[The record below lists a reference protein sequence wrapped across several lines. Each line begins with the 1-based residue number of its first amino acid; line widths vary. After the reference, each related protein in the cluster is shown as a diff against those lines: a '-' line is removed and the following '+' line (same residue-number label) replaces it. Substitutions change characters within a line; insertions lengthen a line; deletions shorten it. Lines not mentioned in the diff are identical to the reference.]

1 MVLLAAVEYAYYA
14 PTHSLCDRTIVV
26 ADQFNAHGRAAAG
39 KRVVPTRIIR
49 GNICAMSLDSRQR
62 QSLYFDYVEYPFAR
76 PAELDGAARGHQV
89 AVVGAGP
96 VGLATALDL
105 AKRGIEVVVLEAGS
119 TVCGGS
125 RATCVARRSLEVL
138 HLVGAAQPI
147 YRKGMPWTSGQS
159 FYRGQLVY
167 RLEMPH
173 SDDERYYPMINIQQ
187 NYVELFLLEELN
199 QCASADLRWSSRVTR
214 ISQHEDGVSLGVET
228 PEGAY
233 TLQAEYVVA
242 ADGAHSTLRELM
254 DLRLA
259 GRSYEGAYLIADIK
273 LKSEYPTQRRA
284 WFDPPSNP
292 GSTVLMHKQPDDI
305 WRVDFQL
312 IGDEAKQTEFDESQL
327 RRRIQQQLDMCG
339 ETGEWE
345 LDWYS
350 IYKAHCLCLDD
361 YRQGRVFF
369 VGDAAHLVPIFGVRG
384 LNSGIADA
392 GNLGWKLAYVL
403 NAWSPEVLLDSY
415 SAERRPATL
424 EIFREAGKSTQFMTP
439 QTRGYRLLRQAALSL
454 AISEEFTRPLVNPR
468 QTQPY
473 DYVGSVLNATGDDD
487 GNFDDGPRVGAPASN
502 VQLGADDYLLD
513 HLGMDFT
520 VLCLQKD
527 PVVAN
532 EIVDRLSGAD
542 LPDDR
547 CRVLIITDSRPDAA
561 AGAGD
566 LRWLHGD
573 SHLFDRYGVR
583 DSALYLVRPDGHVA
597 GRWHG
602 DDFSRIPDAIRQ
614 ASMRH

>member
-1 MVLLAAVEYAYYA
+1 
-14 PTHSLCDRTIVV
+14 
-26 ADQFNAHGRAAAG
+26 
-39 KRVVPTRIIR
+39 
-49 GNICAMSLDSRQR
+49 MSLATRQR
-62 QSLYFDYVEYPFAR
+62 QSLYFDYVEYPFER
-76 PAELDGAARGHQV
+76 PAELDGVARRHQV

-105 AKRGIEVVVLEAGS
+105 AKRGSEVVVLEAGC

-138 HLVGAAQPI
+138 HPVGAAQPI
-147 YRKGMPWTSGQS
+147 YRKGLPWTSGQS

-173 SDDERYYPMINIQQ
+173 SDDERYFPMINIQQ
-187 NYVELFLLEELN
+187 NYVELFLLEELF
-199 QCASADLRWSSRVTR
+199 QCATAELRWSSRVTG
-214 ISQHEDGVSLGVET
+214 ISQDEDGVALEIDT
-228 PEGAY
+228 PEGSY

-254 DLRLA
+254 DLQLA
-259 GRSYEGAYLIADIK
+259 GRSYEGAYLITDIK
-273 LKSEYPTQRRA
+273 LKSDYPTQRRA

-292 GSTVLMHKQPDDI
+292 GSTVLMHKQPDGI
-305 WRVDFQL
+305 WRLDFQL
-312 IGDEAKQTEFDESQL
+312 IGDEAKQTEFDESHL
-327 RRRIQQQLDMCG
+327 RKRIQQQLDMCG
-339 ETGEWE
+339 ETGAWE

-403 NAWSPEVLLDSY
+403 NGWSPEGLLDSY

-424 EIFREAGKSTQFMTP
+424 EIFHEAGKSTQFMTP

-454 AISEEFTRPLVNPR
+454 AISEEFTRPLINPR

-473 DYVGSVLNATGDDD
+473 DYVGSVLNTTGDDD
-487 GNFDDGPRVGAPASN
+487 SRFENGPRVGAPASN
-502 VQLGADDYLLD
+502 VRLGADDYLLD
-513 HLGMDFT
+513 YLGMDFT
-520 VLCLQKD
+520 VLCLYQG
-527 PVVAN
+527 PVDAN
-532 EIVDRLSGAD
+532 DIENRLRAAN

-547 CRVLIITDSRPDAA
+547 CRVLIVTDSRPDDAA
-561 AGAGD
+561 VAAE
-566 LRWLHGD
+566 LTWLNGD

-583 DSALYLVRPDGHVA
+583 DSAVYLLRPDGHVA
-597 GRWHG
+597 GRWYG
-602 DDFSRIPDAIRQ
+602 NDLRAIRDAIRQ

>member
-1 MVLLAAVEYAYYA
+1 MSPV
-14 PTHSLCDRTIVV
+14 TH
-26 ADQFNAHGRAAAG
+26 
-39 KRVVPTRIIR
+39 
-49 GNICAMSLDSRQR
+49 QR
-62 QSLYFDYVEYPFAR
+62 PSLYFDYIEHPFER
-76 PAELDGAARGHQV
+76 PAELDGAARRHQV

-105 AKRGIEVVVLEAGS
+105 AKRGIQVVVLEAGS

-138 HLVGAAQPI
+138 HPVGAAQPI
-147 YRKGMPWTSGQS
+147 YRKGLPWTSGQS
-159 FYRGQLVY
+159 FYRGKLVY

-173 SDDERYYPMINIQQ
+173 SDDERYFPMINIQQ
-187 NYVELFLLEELN
+187 NYVELFLLEELG
-199 QCASADLRWSSRVTR
+199 QCANADVRWSSRVTG
-214 ISQHEDGVSLGVET
+214 ISQHEDGVSLEIDT
-228 PEGAY
+228 SEGAY

-273 LKSEYPTQRRA
+273 LHSDYPTQRRA

-312 IGDEAKQTEFDESQL
+312 IGEEAKQTEFDESHL
-327 RRRIQQQLDMCG
+327 RKRIQQQLDMCG

-392 GNLGWKLAYVL
+392 GNLGWKLACVL
-403 NAWSPEVLLDSY
+403 NAGSPEGLLDSY

-424 EIFREAGKSTQFMTP
+424 EIFREASKSTQFMTP

-454 AISEEFTRPLVNPR
+454 AISEEFTRPLINPR

-473 DYVGSVLNATGDDD
+473 DYVGSVLNATGDD
-487 GNFDDGPRVGAPASN
+487 NSRFDAGPRVGAPASN
-502 VQLGADDYLLD
+502 VQLGADNYLLD
-513 HLGMDFT
+513 HLGIDFT
-520 VLCLQKD
+520 VIYLHQGS
-527 PVVAN
+527 
-532 EIVDRLSGAD
+532 VDAMNIAKRLSAAD

-547 CRVLIITDSRPDAA
+547 CRVLIITGPRPADASGVA
-561 AGAGD
+561 E
-566 LRWLHGD
+566 LRWLNGD

-583 DSALYLVRPDGHVA
+583 ESALYLVRPDGHVA
-597 GRWHG
+597 GRWNG
-602 DDFSRIPDAIRQ
+602 DEFSRIKDAIRQ
-614 ASMRH
+614 ASMRN

>member
-1 MVLLAAVEYAYYA
+1 
-14 PTHSLCDRTIVV
+14 
-26 ADQFNAHGRAAAG
+26 
-39 KRVVPTRIIR
+39 
-49 GNICAMSLDSRQR
+49 MSLGSRQR
-62 QSLYFDYVEYPFAR
+62 QSLYFDYVEYPFER
-76 PAELDGAARGHQV
+76 PAELDGVARRHQV

-105 AKRGIEVVVLEAGS
+105 VKRGIQVVVLEATC

-125 RATCVARRSLEVL
+125 RAICVARRSLEVL
-138 HLVGAAQPI
+138 QPLGVGRRL
-147 YRKGMPWTSGQS
+147 YGKGMPWTSGES

-187 NYVELFLLEELN
+187 NYVELFLLEELR
-199 QCASADLRWSSRVTR
+199 QCASADLRWSSRVTG
-214 ISQHEDGVSLGVET
+214 ISQHEDDVSLQVET

-242 ADGAHSTLRELM
+242 ADGARSTLRELM

-259 GRSYEGAYLIADIK
+259 GHSYEGAYLIADIK
-273 LKSEYPTQRRA
+273 LESDYPTERRA

-327 RRRIQQQLDMCG
+327 SKRIQQQLDLGG

-369 VGDAAHLVPIFGVRG
+369 AGDAAHLVPIFGVRG

-403 NAWSPEVLLDSY
+403 NGWSPEGLLDSY

-473 DYVGSVLNATGDDD
+473 DYVDSVLNATSDDD
-487 GNFDDGPRVGAPASN
+487 SRFENGPRVGAPASN
-502 VQLGADDYLLD
+502 VRLGADDYLLD
-513 HLGMDFT
+513 HLGRDFT
-520 VLCLQKD
+520 VLCLHQGAVD
-527 PVVAN
+527 AN
-532 EIVDRLSGAD
+532 EIAD
-542 LPDDR
+542 CLASANLPDDR
-547 CRVLIITDSRPDAA
+547 CRLLIVTDSRPADAPVVEE
-561 AGAGD
+561 
-566 LRWLHGD
+566 LTWLNGD

-583 DSALYLVRPDGHVA
+583 DSAIYLLRPDGHVA

-602 DDFSRIPDAIRQ
+602 NDFRAIRDAVCQ
-614 ASMRH
+614 ASMRD